1 MTGTLTYVPH
11 QTRPL
16 FPCTCWKKV
25 QESSRNEDG
34 WGEFEHPRA
43 PSLTRSTHLEFP
55 WSTLVS
61 AEIKEATDFRF
72 IPLSYL
78 FITILCPIY
87 IYIYIYWYIYIILD
101 AHLARCRWGSAPMA
115 ITAIS
120 SPQLST
126 FSPNIDKDTK

>member
-87 IYIYIYWYIYIILD
+87 IYIYIYWYIYNIGCSPGSLPLGVSTHGHHCD
-101 AHLARCRWGSAPMA
+101 LESATVDLLA
-115 ITAIS
+115 
-120 SPQLST
+120 
-126 FSPNIDKDTK
+126 